1 MENVHSLSTTNVVNS
16 VIKKKFFLIY
26 LFYFLSALG
35 LCCCMQAF
43 SSCGQRELLFIAVHG
58 LLTEVASLVAE
69 PGL

>member
-16 VIKKKFFLIY
+16 VIKKIFLIY

-35 LCCCMQAF
+35 LCYCMQAF

-58 LLTEVASLVAE
+58 LLTEVASLVEE